1 VNPKLTI
8 EQLIEFESR
17 IASEFN
23 NALIPHPV
31 HLSSGNERYLID
43 IFQEVHEEDWVFCS
57 WRSHLHALLKGVPQ
71 SDISHAIRHGR
82 SISLCFPDYKF
93 YSSGL
98 VGGQIPIALGV
109 AVAAKKQESE
119 DRVWCFIGDMTAETG
134 IANSC
139 IKYAINHQ
147 LPVTFIVEDNG
158 VSVCTETLS
167 TWGLN
172 SSSWSENKNAFVRM
186 YKYTNSYPHAGAGR
200 RVQF

>member
-1 VNPKLTI
+1 VNPELMI
-8 EQLIEFESR
+8 EQLIDFESE

-23 NALIPHPV
+23 NASIPHPV
-31 HLSSGNERYLID
+31 HLSSGNESQLID
-43 IFQEVHEEDWVFCS
+43 IFREIHENDWVFCS

-71 SDISHAIRHGR
+71 SDIRNAIKKGL

-93 YSSGL
+93 YSSGI

-109 AVAAKKQESE
+109 AIATKKKESK

-139 IKYAINHQ
+139 IKYAVNQ
-147 LPVTFIVEDNG
+147 ELPITFVVEDNG
-158 VSVCTETLS
+158 LSVCTDTLS
-167 TWGLN
+167 TWGLK
-172 SSSWSENKNAFVRM
+172 SSSWSENKNTFVKV
-186 YKYTNSYPHAGAGR
+186 YKYTNAYPHAGAGR